1 MEGKMKKLQITLF
14 IIAIAIAITA
24 VISYGRTENYVSG
37 ILFAISAVCFFGS
50 AIINSR
56 TKNKK

>member
-1 MEGKMKKLQITLF
+1 MKKLPITLF
-14 IIAIAIAITA
+14 VIAIVIAVIAI
-24 VISYGRTENYVSG
+24 ISYGRTENYVSG

-56 TKNKK
+56 TKNKN

>member
-1 MEGKMKKLQITLF
+1 MKKLQITLF
-14 IIAIAIAITA
+14 IIAIAIAVSA